1 MKIRTNKKL
10 WWAVVILWTVAML
23 VFVSDVF
30 ADNAYVAVG
39 IGAGQNGNAF
49 RCSICW
55 DDAGATGSIMY
66 LRYRNRIYRFADGSA
81 FSGCELWVGGD
92 INHFSQW
99 EVGPPNNDTDESSLD
114 SIMAVIELRSNL

>member
-1 MKIRTNKKL
+1 MKLQTNKKL
-10 WWAVVILWTVAML
+10 WTAVVIVWAILML
-23 VFVSDVF
+23 VFVAAK

-55 DDAGATGSIMY
+55 DDADAVGGIFY
-66 LRYRNRIYRFADGSA
+66 LRYRNRIYAFADGGWLG
-81 FSGCELWVGGD
+81 GCELWIGGD

-99 EVGPPNNDTDESSLD
+99 DAGYGYNDDDESSLD
-114 SIMAVIELRSNL
+114 SIMAVIEIRSSL